1 MFCGE
6 YAMRPW
12 VNIYN
17 KGLKTSSLVCDENTW
32 DEGFG
37 GYLMDKE
44 WNPRSDTLYKIEPST
59 LDVDVSE
66 SI

>member
-1 MFCGE
+1 
-6 YAMRPW
+6 MRPW